1 MRRIEKRGAVNVLCD
16 DDGNGCMPATRAE
29 IEFFDE
35 IERLR
40 AENKSIGG
48 EADAWRESAITCQR
62 SASEFARQRDILLL
76 ERDSFGQQLIIVRAE
91 VEKLKATL
99 TQQCKGFRADVEKL
113 EAEVE
118 ALRADAAL
126 KRDLLLWALYHAQGG
141 SSRVGQAIRRHL
153 GIEQHAR
160 LTPEQIKD
168 AARAAQ
174 GEKA

>member
-1 MRRIEKRGAVNVLCD
+1 MRRIEKRGVVNVLCD

-29 IEFFDE
+29 IEFYAE
-35 IERLR
+35 ITRLR
-40 AENKSIGG
+40 AEVDALRENNHGWLRANGPGG
-48 EADAWRESAITCQR
+48 WID
-62 SASEFARQRDILLL
+62 
-76 ERDSFGQQLIIVRAE
+76 
-91 VEKLKATL
+91 
-99 TQQCKGFRADVEKL
+99 
-113 EAEVE
+113 

-168 AARAAQ
+168 AERAAQ
-174 GEKA
+174 GASDATN

>member
-91 VEKLKATL
+91 VEALKATL

-113 EAEVE
+113 EADAE
-118 ALRADAAL
+118 ALRVDAERYRFVRTADGIRISTKAARDPVVYDAAIDAA
-126 KRDLLLWALYHAQGG
+126 RVAQGG
-141 SSRVGQAIRRHL
+141 RG
-153 GIEQHAR
+153 
-160 LTPEQIKD
+160 
-168 AARAAQ
+168 
-174 GEKA
+174 

>member
-1 MRRIEKRGAVNVLCD
+1 MRRIEKRGEVNVLCD
-16 DDGNGCMPATRAE
+16 DYGCSPATKAE
-29 IEFFDE
+29 AEFFDE
-35 IERLR
+35 ITRLR
-40 AENKSIGG
+40 AEVASLTAQLQSG
-48 EADAWRESAITCQR
+48 ESFHAVAV
-62 SASEFARQRDILLL
+62 RQRDAAW
-76 ERDSFGQQLIIVRAE
+76 GE

-168 AARAAQ
+168 AERAAQ
-174 GEKA
+174 EGRG

>member
-40 AENKSIGG
+40 
-48 EADAWRESAITCQR
+48 
-62 SASEFARQRDILLL
+62 
-76 ERDSFGQQLIIVRAE
+76 
-91 VEKLKATL
+91 
-99 TQQCKGFRADVEKL
+99 
-113 EAEVE
+113 AEVE